1 MERGEETVT
10 DFGIVALTFD
20 VGGTLIDWH
29 GTIRQELAL
38 LGEKRGFERDWGE
51 VTNSW
56 TWSAIRAVQKQKPP
70 AVVNLDAFYRATL
83 DDTLVKFGLV
93 GVTDAEKSTLATA
106 WHKLA
111 AWPDAPAGHARL
123 REKFIVAALTI
134 QTLSLIIDVSRQ
146 APFHWDCIIACEM
159 LGCYKPDPL
168 AYQRA
173 AELLVLRPRSDTHGR
188 LTQWRPPRRPGR
200 RVPHRVHP
208 TSVGAGGCINTGSG
222 AKSECGGRSVHR
234 NRSER
239 PSRPSKS
246 VGRMTAGGPDEIGLK
261 RH

>member
-123 REKFIVAALTI
+123 RRSSLLRRSPSKPCPSLSTCLARLRFIGIALLLARCWVATSPIRWPISARRSFWCSGPIRYSWSPHTMA
-134 QTLSLIIDVSRQ
+134 TSSPPRPKGS
-146 APFHWDCIIACEM
+146 A
-159 LGCYKPDPL
+159 
-168 AYQRA
+168 
-173 AELLVLRPRSDTHGR
+173 PRSSHVRWSRGLHQHR
-188 LTQWRPPRRPGR
+188 LRSQIRMRRP
-200 RVPHRVHP
+200 
-208 TSVGAGGCINTGSG
+208 I
-222 AKSECGGRSVHR
+222 
-234 NRSER
+234 
-239 PSRPSKS
+239 RPSKS
-246 VGRMTAGGPDEIGLK
+246 
-261 RH
+261 

>member
-38 LGEKRGFERDWGE
+38 LGEKRGFKRDWGE

-173 AELLVLRPRSDTHGR
+173 AELLVLRPDQILMVASHNGDLLAAQAEGFRTAFIPRPLEQGAASTPAQEPNQNAEADPSIEIVASDLLDLASR
-188 LTQWRPPRRPGR
+188 L
-200 RVPHRVHP
+200 
-208 TSVGAGGCINTGSG
+208 GA
-222 AKSECGGRSVHR
+222 
-234 NRSER
+234 
-239 PSRPSKS
+239 
-246 VGRMTAGGPDEIGLK
+246 
-261 RH
+261 

>member
-1 MERGEETVT
+1 M
-10 DFGIVALTFD
+10 
-20 VGGTLIDWH
+20 
-29 GTIRQELAL
+29 
-38 LGEKRGFERDWGE
+38 
-51 VTNSW
+51 
-56 TWSAIRAVQKQKPP
+56 QKQKPP

-173 AELLVLRPRSDTHGR
+173 AELLVLRPDQILMVASHNGDLLAAQAEGFRTAFIPRPLEQGAASTPAQEPNQNAEADPSIEIVASDLLDLASR
-188 LTQWRPPRRPGR
+188 L
-200 RVPHRVHP
+200 
-208 TSVGAGGCINTGSG
+208 GA
-222 AKSECGGRSVHR
+222 
-234 NRSER
+234 
-239 PSRPSKS
+239 
-246 VGRMTAGGPDEIGLK
+246 
-261 RH
+261 

>member
-173 AELLVLRPRSDTHGR
+173 AELLVLRPDQILMVASHNGDLLAAQAEGFRTAFIPRPLEQGAASTPAQEPNQNAEADPSIEIVASDLLDLASR
-188 LTQWRPPRRPGR
+188 L
-200 RVPHRVHP
+200 
-208 TSVGAGGCINTGSG
+208 GA
-222 AKSECGGRSVHR
+222 
-234 NRSER
+234 
-239 PSRPSKS
+239 
-246 VGRMTAGGPDEIGLK
+246 
-261 RH
+261 